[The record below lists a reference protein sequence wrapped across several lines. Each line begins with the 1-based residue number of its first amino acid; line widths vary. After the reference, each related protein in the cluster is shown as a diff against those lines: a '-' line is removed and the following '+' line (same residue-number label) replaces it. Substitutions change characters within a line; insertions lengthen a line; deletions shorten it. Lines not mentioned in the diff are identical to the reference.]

1 MAQAAWTHEEV
12 AEAPKALEVEVDH
25 ALLDEAGVALLK
37 SLLDEYPGTLPLYL
51 RVQGPFGEAI
61 LSLRETRVGEGALE
75 ALEAE
80 GFRAYLIPDRE
91 AFLQGNGGGGPKE
104 EVVPF

>member
-1 MAQAAWTHEEV
+1 M
-12 AEAPKALEVEVDH
+12 AEAPRALEVEVDH

-91 AFLQGNGGGGPKE
+91 AFLQGNGGGGSKE

>member
-1 MAQAAWTHEEV
+1 LKEDTPLLVLAEVEREEGGLRVMAQAAWTHEEV

-61 LSLRETRVGEGALE
+61 FSLRETR
-75 ALEAE
+75 
-80 GFRAYLIPDRE
+80 
-91 AFLQGNGGGGPKE
+91 
-104 EVVPF
+104 